1 MTTDSRSLDRD
12 AARPPGGEAD
22 LLRRCS
28 SFVYEE
34 AELLDTMDLDRWLE
48 LFDADS
54 IYWLPVDP
62 SVTSPL
68 DTLNLVYDD
77 RARLGDRVAR
87 FRSGFSFSETPESQ
101 TSHLLSNLRLVD
113 ADVVTRTL
121 SSRPLDSGEV
131 ALAGRGTIARL
142 RRGTCDTLHAR
153 ISWVLRPANL
163 SFTIVMKRVDLLQSQ
178 EPLPLLT
185 FLL

>member
-1 MTTDSRSLDRD
+1 MTTDRLDLD
-12 AARPPGGEAD
+12 HGAAVPSGWEAD

-28 SFVYEE
+28 AFVYEE
-34 AELLDTMDLDRWLE
+34 AELLDTVDLDRWLGC
-48 LFDADS
+48 FDADS
-54 IYWLPVDP
+54 IYWLPIDP

-101 TSHLLSNLRLVD
+101 TSHILANLRLVD
-113 ADVVTRTL
+113 ADDAARTI
-121 SSRPLDSGEV
+121 SSRPLQSGEV
-131 ALAGRGTIARL
+131 ALVGRGTIARL
-142 RRGTCDTLHAR
+142 RRGACDTLHAR
-153 ISWVLRPANL
+153 MSWVLRPAGAT
-163 SFTIVMKRVDLLQSQ
+163 FTILIKRVDLLQSR

-185 FLL
+185 FLM